1 MKNPFAIDSEPFTAL
16 ESLEPEDAFEFEE
29 EQLFEDPQQQQRRV
43 CRFDFTPRAVESP
56 GGGRVTKKTPPSRAS
71 LVNVQGVARCIPLH
85 PLAAAAWKALVA
97 AARADGIR
105 HPLLLPE
112 SGFRGFEHQQRLW
125 EQGKIKHGSAREA
138 RKWVAPPGSSA
149 HQSGR
154 AIDFYLG
161 GKNDCENVAALRRLP
176 AYQWLVQNA
185 VCFGFYP
192 WKAEPWHW
200 EYNPPGKAEVQSG
213 QSEAG
218 MFESEDEFSFTGHPE
233 SVRKA
238 LRGGSERVA
247 IAPPRLIKREE
258 QPAASTLYVHIP
270 LGSESPARPMTGI
283 FIPENYVPREQ
294 VDLILYLHGHKT
306 TRVCGPGD
314 SASIDGYWRSHYWPL
329 REELNSSGKNVILV
343 APTLGGA
350 SQGGSLTDPRAF
362 EAYLDKVLAA
372 LTEYGPYRKAGRTPT
387 IGNIILACHSGG
399 GSPMRHLAL
408 GNHRYADRIRECWC
422 FDSLYH
428 PLDPELWAGWARSRP
443 AARLSVHY
451 LGSTQGLSKQLKDK
465 QLPNVVVDRSTA
477 QSHCWVPLKHWRS
490 RVQASTF
497 LLGR

>member
-1 MKNPFAIDSEPFTAL
+1 MKSPFAIESEPFTAS
-16 ESLEPEDAFEFEE
+16 EALEPEPAFEFEE
-29 EQLFEDPQQQQRRV
+29 EQHFEDLSSDSRSV
-43 CRFDFTPRAVESP
+43 CHFGFTPRAVESP
-56 GGGRVTKKTPPSRAS
+56 GGGRVTKKTTPNRADM
-71 LVNVQGVARCIPLH
+71 VNVQGVARPIPLH
-85 PLAAAAWKALVA
+85 SLAAAAWKALVA

-105 HPLLLPE
+105 HPLLLPT
-112 SGFRGFEHQQRLW
+112 SGFRDLETQTRRW
-125 EQGKIKHGSAREA
+125 EWARKQYGSVSEA
-138 RKWVAPPGSSA
+138 RKWVAPPGHSA

-161 GKNDCENVAALRRLP
+161 GENNSANVVALRRLP

-192 WKAEPWHW
+192 YKAEPWHW
-200 EYNPPGKAEVQSG
+200 EYNPPANAGTLSG
-213 QSEAG
+213 QREAG
-218 MFESEDEFSFTGHPE
+218 MFRAEEEFSFTGYPK
-233 SVRKA
+233 SVLKA
-238 LRGGSERVA
+238 VRRGSERVA
-247 IAPPRLIKREE
+247 IAAPRLIKREE
-258 QPAASTLYVHIP
+258 RPAASTLYVHIP

-314 SASIDGYWRSHYWPL
+314 SASIDGYWRSRYWPF
-329 REELNSSGKNVILV
+329 REEINSSGKNVILV
-343 APTLGGA
+343 APTLGGRSEA
-350 SQGGSLTDPRAF
+350 GSLTNPAVF

-372 LTEYGPYRKAGRTPT
+372 LTAYGPYRNSGHSPT
-387 IGNIILACHSGG
+387 IGNVILACHSGG
-399 GSPMRHLAL
+399 GSPMRSLAL

-428 PLDPELWAGWARSRP
+428 PRDPELWAGWARSRT

-465 QLPNVVVDRSTA
+465 QLPNVVVEKSTA
-477 QSHCWVPLKHWRS
+477 QNHCLVPLEHWRS